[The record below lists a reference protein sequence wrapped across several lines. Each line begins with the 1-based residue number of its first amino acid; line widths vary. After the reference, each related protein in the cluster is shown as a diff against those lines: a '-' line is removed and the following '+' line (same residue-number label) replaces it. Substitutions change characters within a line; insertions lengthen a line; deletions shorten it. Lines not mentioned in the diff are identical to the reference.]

1 MMNALPPMDL
11 TALGDRLPRRHRPKT
26 AYLARLALQALG
38 WKITGSLPNIPQAVI
53 IGVPHTSNYDGVPAL
68 LASLAIDVDI
78 RVLGKKQLFAV
89 PILLH
94 LLRWV
99 GVMPIDRDKKG
110 SVLQANIDRFATGK
124 PFFLALAPEGTRAC
138 KPSFKT
144 GFYYL
149 ALGAGVPIVPVALDY
164 QSKQIRFMPPFE
176 PTGDYDADLPKI
188 LAYYQGVTARHPK
201 NMAKILQDLP

>member
-1 MMNALPPMDL
+1 MMNTLPPMDL

-38 WKITGSLPNIPQAVI
+38 WQITGSLPNIPQAVV

-68 LASLAIDVDI
+68 LASLAINVDI
-78 RVLGKKQLFAV
+78 RVLAKKQLFAV
-89 PILLH
+89 PILSH

-124 PFFLALAPEGTRAC
+124 PFFL
-138 KPSFKT
+138 
-144 GFYYL
+144 
-149 ALGAGVPIVPVALDY
+149 
-164 QSKQIRFMPPFE
+164 
-176 PTGDYDADLPKI
+176 
-188 LAYYQGVTARHPK
+188 H
-201 NMAKILQDLP
+201 